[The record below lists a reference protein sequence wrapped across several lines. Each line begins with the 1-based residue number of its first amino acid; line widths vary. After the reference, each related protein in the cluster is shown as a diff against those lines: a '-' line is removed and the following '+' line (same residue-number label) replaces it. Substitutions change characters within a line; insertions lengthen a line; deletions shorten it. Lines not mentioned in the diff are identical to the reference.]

1 MTPCAACYT
10 RYSTDRQSP
19 LSTEDQLRKCREFAD
34 RKGWQISTQHIYS
47 DEASSGAGVDRPALK
62 RLLQHA
68 LSSPPPFQVIL
79 LDDTSRLSRSLSD
92 ALRIIE
98 RLNFAG
104 VRVVAVSQGIDSQ
117 DQQAEVLVAV
127 HGLVDSLY
135 IKELAQKTHRGLEG
149 KALRGLSAGGRC
161 YGYSSEQT
169 DDGVAFKVNKSEAAV
184 VRRIFR
190 MSAEGQA
197 LKTIAKALNAEGI
210 QSPRPRK
217 GRPAAGWCPTGIR
230 EMLYNER
237 YTGRIFWNRSRF
249 VKVPGTNRR
258 VRRPRPPEEWCI
270 VDAEHLRIIPDALWR
285 KVHERL
291 SWLKETYAQGRP
303 SGLLSRSAT
312 SRYLFSGFLVCA
324 SCGGN
329 LTIVSGSGKRN
340 LPRYG
345 CPRHFNRGTCTNSLT
360 ERQDRLESSLLEGLQ
375 QAVLQPDV
383 ADYVLAQFGRELG
396 RRLQELS
403 MQMDGLR
410 RQKSELETELR
421 HLTAA
426 VAECGHSASLLE
438 AIAERESKLRT
449 ITDRLLAGESGSI
462 QSSLDDFG
470 KFVHARLKNVRE
482 LLYSDVERARIEL
495 SCHVDRIIMRPQEGA
510 GSRHYVATGEW
521 NLIGR
526 EFRPSDDEA
535 LAPVELV
542 AGAGFEP
549 ATFGL

>member
-1 MTPCAACYT
+1 MNLCDACYT

-19 LSTEDQLRKCREFAD
+19 LSTEDQLRKCREFAV
-34 RKGWQISTQHIYS
+34 RQGWQISKQHIYS
-47 DEASSGAGVDRPALK
+47 DQASSGAGVDRPALN
-62 RLLQHA
+62 RLLKTA

-135 IKELAQKTHRGLEG
+135 IKELAQKTHRWLEG
-149 KALRGLSAGGRC
+149 KALRGLRAGGRC

-169 DDGVAFKVNKSEAAV
+169 DDGVAFKVNNSEAAV
-184 VRRIFR
+184 DRRIFQ

-197 LKTIAKALNAEGI
+197 LKTIAKALNAENI

-230 EMLYNER
+230 EMLHNER
-237 YTGRIFWNRSRF
+237 YTCRIFWNRSRF
-249 VKVPGTNRR
+249 VKVPGINRR

-312 SRYLFSGFLVCA
+312 SRYLFSGFFVCA
-324 SCGGN
+324 SCGGT

-345 CPRHFNRGTCTNSLT
+345 CPRHFDRGTCTNNLT
-360 ERQDRLESSLLEGLQ
+360 ERQDRLESRLPEGLQ
-375 QAVLQPDV
+375 RAVLQPEV
-383 ADYVLAQFGRELG
+383 VDYVLSQFERELG
-396 RRLQELS
+396 
-403 MQMDGLR
+403 
-410 RQKSELETELR
+410 
-421 HLTAA
+421 
-426 VAECGHSASLLE
+426 
-438 AIAERESKLRT
+438 
-449 ITDRLLAGESGSI
+449 
-462 QSSLDDFG
+462 
-470 KFVHARLKNVRE
+470 
-482 LLYSDVERARIEL
+482 
-495 SCHVDRIIMRPQEGA
+495 
-510 GSRHYVATGEW
+510 
-521 NLIGR
+521 
-526 EFRPSDDEA
+526 
-535 LAPVELV
+535 
-542 AGAGFEP
+542 
-549 ATFGL
+549 